1 MLSQVIDGSRRI
13 CELVVTLFLFTKS
26 DVLTG
31 LIPITLFVLAAAPHP
46 HLARIPETIV
56 WMWMHILKHDISNQI
71 QDPEEDK
78 MNKPD
83 RPLPSGRI
91 STQNAAYVR
100 WTLVP
105 ICLAFSAKY
114 GGQALASS
122 ACVEAISIWY
132 NHFGGDKGWIS
143 KNLLTASGY
152 ICVEIGAI
160 IVAGPNR
167 YIDSVG
173 ARAITF
179 NCAVFA
185 TTIHAQDFKDEEGD
199 RSTGRRTL
207 VTLFPTFARTSMMI
221 GIPLWSFCLS
231 RLWKLDYMCSAAFIV
246 YGIVVGARFVFYRS
260 ASADKQSCKLY
271 SLWFTIAHL
280 LPGYW
285 RFFYSASS

>member
-1 MLSQVIDGSRRI
+1 MLSQVIDGGRRI

-31 LIPITLFVLAAAPHP
+31 LIPIVRTPPCRLYILFHVLVDQTLFVLAAAPHP

-100 WTLVP
+100 WILVP

-160 IVAGPNR
+160 IVAG
-167 YIDSVG
+167 
-173 ARAITF
+173 T
-179 NCAVFA
+179 
-185 TTIHAQDFKDEEGD
+185 
-199 RSTGRRTL
+199 
-207 VTLFPTFARTSMMI
+207 
-221 GIPLWSFCLS
+221 
-231 RLWKLDYMCSAAFIV
+231 
-246 YGIVVGARFVFYRS
+246 
-260 ASADKQSCKLY
+260 
-271 SLWFTIAHL
+271 
-280 LPGYW
+280 
-285 RFFYSASS
+285 